1 MNTLRSLFEPAS
13 IAIIGASATEGK
25 AGYTVLRNLLDH
37 GYQGALYPVNPRGG
51 SILGLQ
57 AYPDLAATPGPV
69 EAAFVIVP
77 AERAHEAV
85 QACAARGVRAAVI
98 VSSGFSEAGP
108 EGRRRE
114 EELRAVV
121 RGSGMRCIG
130 PNTVGYIS
138 MARRLVGSFVPYERW
153 EDGPV
158 AVAAQ
163 SGIFAG
169 VLAEEWMHQA
179 TQRFGIRISVSFG
192 NKIDVDEAEFLEYAG
207 DDPQVRVVAL
217 HLEGIQRPREL
228 LATAAR
234 VVPRKPVIAFK
245 TGRSEM
251 GAAAA
256 ASHTGSLA
264 SNEAL
269 VAASL
274 RQAGIVRAGTL
285 EEFLAFIKAFAYQ
298 PLPRG
303 PRVGI
308 ITLSGAAGVMAADEM
323 ADCGL
328 EMARFGEA
336 TAARVAPM
344 LPPWQGPGNPLDF
357 WMALAAGSRQSH
369 AAALNAV
376 LDDPNTDAVLA
387 ILLPY
392 SGTAFP
398 EVREV
403 FAEATARHP
412 EKPLFLTLFG
422 GPVKA
427 EWEQALEGLRV
438 PIFSGTALPVK
449 ALGAM
454 LCYARRRGLAA

>member
-1 MNTLRSLFEPAS
+1 MNGLRSLFEPAS
-13 IAIIGASATEGK
+13 IAVIGASATEGK
-25 AGYTVLRNLLDH
+25 AGYVVLRNLLDH

-51 SILGLQ
+51 TILGLPT
-57 AYPDLAATPGPV
+57 YPDLAAIPGPV

-77 AERAHEAV
+77 AERATGAV
-85 QACAARGVRAAVI
+85 QECAARGVRAAVI

-114 EELRAVV
+114 GELRAVV

-179 TQRFGIRISVSFG
+179 TQRLGIRMSVSFG
-192 NKIDVDEAEFLEYAG
+192 NKIDVDEAEFMEYAG
-207 DDPQVRVVAL
+207 DDPQVGVVAL
-217 HLEGIQRPREL
+217 HLEAIQRPREL
-228 LATAAR
+228 LAAAAR
-234 VVPRKPVIAFK
+234 VVPVKPVIAFK

-251 GAAAA
+251 GARAA

-264 SNEAL
+264 SNEVL
-269 VAASL
+269 VDAAL
-274 RQAGIVRAGTL
+274 RQAGIVRAATL
-285 EEFLAFIKAFAYQ
+285 DEFLALIKAFAYQ

-303 PRVGI
+303 PRVGV
-308 ITLSGAAGVMAADEM
+308 ITLSGAVGVMAADEM
-323 ADCGL
+323 ADVGL
-328 EMARFGEA
+328 ELARFAEA
-336 TAARVAPM
+336 TAARVAPL
-344 LPPWQGPGNPLDF
+344 LPSWQTPANPLDF
-357 WMALAAGSRQSH
+357 WMALAGGSRQSH
-369 AAALNAV
+369 AAVLNAV
-376 LDDPNTDAVLA
+376 LGDPNTDAVLA
-387 ILLPY
+387 VLLPY

-398 EVREV
+398 EVRET

-422 GPVKA
+422 GAVKA
-427 EWEQALEGLRV
+427 EWERALEGLRI

-449 ALGAM
+449 ALAAM
-454 LCYARRRGLAA
+454 LRYARRRGVAA